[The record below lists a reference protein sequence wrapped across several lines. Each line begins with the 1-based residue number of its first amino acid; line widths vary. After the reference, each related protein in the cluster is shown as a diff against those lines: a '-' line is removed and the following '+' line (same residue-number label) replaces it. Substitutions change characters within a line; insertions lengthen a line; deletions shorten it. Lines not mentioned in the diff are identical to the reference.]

1 MIAADTLIDRYGY
14 CARHGIPVAVN
25 TACVDCVGDKPDVVP
40 ARRLNVGCGQY
51 PILYFTNLDEDPRAI
66 ADFHQRVPPIP
77 FEDGS
82 LDEIYCGHFLEHLAD
97 PRLFLLECYRCLAP
111 GGKLGI
117 VVPDTREIMTR
128 WLAGSLD
135 CVEYPEGTWSPVA
148 DLDAVCGLFLY
159 STVQD
164 SRHLWSYD
172 QGTLARAMTRAG
184 FVNLQEI
191 DRYRDPRIPVG
202 AWYQVGVDG
211 FKP

>member
-1 MIAADTLIDRYGY
+1 M
-14 CARHGIPVAVN
+14 
-25 TACVDCVGDKPDVVP
+25 GDKPDVVP
-40 ARRLNVGCGQY
+40 ARRLNVGCSVH
-51 PILYFTNLDEDPRAI
+51 PLLYFVNLDEDPNAI
-66 ADFHQRVPPIP
+66 ADLYQHVPPIP

-82 LDEIYCGHFLEHLAD
+82 LDEIYAGHFLEHLSRPNAA
-97 PRLFLLECYRCLAP
+97 LFLAECFRCLAP
-111 GGKLGI
+111 GGKLGV
-117 VVPDTREIMTR
+117 VVPDTREILTR

-135 CVEYPEGTWSPVA
+135 CVEYPVNTWHAVA

-159 STVQD
+159 STVQE
-164 SRHLWSYD
+164 SPHLWSYD

-211 FKP
+211 FKPEAVS